1 MLTVLWFIQSI
12 YISTA
17 LEQEL
22 EMTALLFKRDIC
34 FQSPVPDMFVNI

>member
-12 YISTA
+12 YISMA

-22 EMTALLFKRDIC
+22 EMTVVLFR
-34 FQSPVPDMFVNI
+34 